1 MPDVLAHDVN
11 GRPLRA
17 GDPVRIIA
25 VVNSIAAEFDL
36 VGRETTIRGSCPIS
50 PPEMETVEIDIP
62 HPLADVSESLGYW
75 SAQGEH
81 LKRIDEPEREE
92 VEETTGYRPEDMPC
106 ETV

>member
-25 VVNSIAAEFDL
+25 ATGLAARCDL
-36 VGRETTIRGSCPIS
+36 LNTETTVRGPCPLS
-50 PPEMETVEIDIP
+50 PPELCVVEIDVP
-62 HPLADVSESLGYW
+62 HPLSHLSQELQWW
-75 SAQGEH
+75 SALGGN
-81 LKRIDEPEREE
+81 LKRIDEPDWEE

-106 ETV
+106 EKV